1 MKMKKYLVLITY
13 PHFHQWR
20 QLRSLSN
27 FHLKNLIRKGQYMHF
42 KLPYY
47 ATLIIPGLLYGIFT
61 SSIMGGFIVVI
72 VQFVLAPIIFREW
85 FTFKV
90 WDDYQRTGDEDE
102 NPFVKQGLAN
112 VIVSIF
118 VMIAVS
124 VLKSKGYI

>member
-1 MKMKKYLVLITY
+1 
-13 PHFHQWR
+13 
-20 QLRSLSN
+20 
-27 FHLKNLIRKGQYMHF
+27 MHF

-61 SSIMGGFIVVI
+61 SNIMGGLIVVI
-72 VQFVLAPIIFREW
+72 AQFILAPLIFREW
-85 FTFKV
+85 FTLKV

-118 VMIAVS
+118 VMIGVS
-124 VLKSKGYI
+124 VLRSKGYIWYAKI

>member
-1 MKMKKYLVLITY
+1 
-13 PHFHQWR
+13 
-20 QLRSLSN
+20 
-27 FHLKNLIRKGQYMHF
+27 MHF

-61 SSIMGGFIVVI
+61 SSIMGGFIVLI

-85 FTFKV
+85 FTLKV
-90 WDDYQRTGDEDE
+90 WDDYQRTGNEDE

-112 VIVSIF
+112 VIVSVF

-124 VLKSKGYI
+124 VLRSKGYF

>member
-1 MKMKKYLVLITY
+1 
-13 PHFHQWR
+13 
-20 QLRSLSN
+20 
-27 FHLKNLIRKGQYMHF
+27 MHF

-61 SSIMGGFIVVI
+61 FSIMGGFIVFVL
-72 VQFVLAPIIFREW
+72 QFVLAPLIFREW

-90 WDDYQRTGDEDE
+90 WDDYQRTNDEDE

-112 VIVSIF
+112 VIVSVF

-124 VLKSKGYI
+124 ILRSKGYL

>member
-1 MKMKKYLVLITY
+1 
-13 PHFHQWR
+13 
-20 QLRSLSN
+20 
-27 FHLKNLIRKGQYMHF
+27 MHF

-61 SSIMGGFIVVI
+61 SNIMGGLIVVI
-72 VQFVLAPIIFREW
+72 AQFILAPLIFREW
-85 FTFKV
+85 FTLKV

-118 VMIAVS
+118 VIIGAS
-124 VLKSKGYI
+124 VLRSKGYI

>member
-1 MKMKKYLVLITY
+1 
-13 PHFHQWR
+13 
-20 QLRSLSN
+20 
-27 FHLKNLIRKGQYMHF
+27 MHF

-61 SSIMGGFIVVI
+61 SSIMGGFIVFLL
-72 VQFVLAPIIFREW
+72 QFVLAPLIFREW

-124 VLKSKGYI
+124 VLRSKGYL

>member
-1 MKMKKYLVLITY
+1 MWAPEVYNIIPYINVTNETNVTAVSNSSPDINLILTGAGISFVLGLIDDLV
-13 PHFHQWR
+13 
-20 QLRSLSN
+20 SLSQ
-27 FHLKNLIRKGQYMHF
+27 LVRL
-42 KLPYY
+42 
-47 ATLIIPGLLYGIFT
+47 
-61 SSIMGGFIVVI
+61 I
-72 VQFVLAPIIFREW
+72 VQFILAPIIFREW

-124 VLKSKGYI
+124 VLRSKGYI

>member
-1 MKMKKYLVLITY
+1 
-13 PHFHQWR
+13 
-20 QLRSLSN
+20 
-27 FHLKNLIRKGQYMHF
+27 MHF

-85 FTFKV
+85 FTLKV

-124 VLKSKGYI
+124 VLRSKGYI

>member
-1 MKMKKYLVLITY
+1 
-13 PHFHQWR
+13 
-20 QLRSLSN
+20 
-27 FHLKNLIRKGQYMHF
+27 MHF

-85 FTFKV
+85 FTLKV

-124 VLKSKGYI
+124 VLKSKGYIWYAKI